1 MPKECSTFV
10 KIFFFLS
17 GKPMPEIPNPHALAS
32 MLLMVIALILFS
44 RDRLSLEIS
53 SIGLICIL
61 TVGFSLFP
69 YGDLKP
75 TDFFFGFGHEALIAV
90 CALMVMGQGLVQ
102 TAALEPVGRL
112 LGRFWLKL
120 PVLSFVLALALGAVL
135 SAFVNN
141 TPIVVLLLPILVSAC
156 LRAKTSPAGILMPMG
171 FASIIGGMG
180 TTIGTS
186 TNLLVV
192 SVAEDMGLA
201 RFGMFDFVYP
211 AAIGGAVAFAYLWLV
226 APRLLPPR
234 DIELSDASPRLFDGR
249 LQLADDSPAIGK
261 TLSQVVAM
269 CDGKMKVTR
278 IRRGEALVMPLPDVV
293 LRAGDRLRVRDRP
306 QNLKE
311 YEDVLKATLHGLD
324 LQDSAAS
331 LLPDQDQS
339 LAEVAVVAGSRLDRT
354 NLRSVRFLDQF
365 QLVVL
370 ALHRAGREILRF
382 DDNID
387 HAILRPGDILLVQG
401 AREQIARLKK
411 SAEFLVLD
419 ATVDL
424 PESRKAPTALAIFV
438 LVIATAAVGI
448 LPIAISAVAGACLL
462 LLTRCLSVG
471 RAIRAINSSVFFV
484 VVASLALGR
493 ALVETGATQYLTD
506 LFLYATLGADNL
518 IILGTLMLLLALLTN
533 VVSNNAAAVVGTP
546 IAVSIAGNLGLP
558 PEPFVLAVLFGA
570 NMSFA
575 TPMAYQTNLLVMSAG
590 NYRFREFVKV
600 GTPLTV
606 LMLITLTWVLGE
618 IYF

>member
-1 MPKECSTFV
+1 MPD
-10 KIFFFLS
+10 
-17 GKPMPEIPNPHALAS
+17 IPNAHALAS
-32 MLLMVIALILFS
+32 MLLTVFALMLFS
-44 RDRLSLEIS
+44 RDRLRLEIS

-61 TVGFSLFP
+61 AIGFSLFP
-69 YGDLKP
+69 YKDLKP
-75 TDFFFGFGHEALIAV
+75 TEFFSGFGHEALIAV
-90 CALMVMGQGLVQ
+90 SALMVMGHGLVQ

-112 LGRFWLKL
+112 LGRFWVKL
-120 PVLSFVLALALGAVL
+120 PFISFMLTLAMGAVL

-171 FASIIGGMG
+171 FATLIGGMG

-192 SVAEDMGLA
+192 SVAEDLGLA
-201 RFGMFDFVYP
+201 NFGMFDFVYP
-211 AAIGGAVAFAYLWLV
+211 AAIGGAVAFLYLWLV

-234 DIELSDASPRLFDGR
+234 DIQLSDASPRLFDSR

-261 TLSQVVAM
+261 TLSEVVAL
-269 CDGKMKVTR
+269 CDGKMKVAR
-278 IRRGEALVMPLPDVV
+278 IRRGEAVVMPLPDVV
-293 LRAGDRLRVRDRP
+293 LRAGDRLQVRDRP

-324 LQDSAAS
+324 LGDDATN

-370 ALHRAGREILRF
+370 ALHRAGKEILSF

-387 HAILRPGDILLVQG
+387 HAILQPGDILLVQG
-401 AREQIARLKK
+401 AQEQIARLKK

-424 PESRKAPTALAIFV
+424 PQSRKAPMALAIFIA
-438 LVIATAAVGI
+438 VIATAAIGI
-448 LPIAISAVAGACLL
+448 MPIAVSATGGVCLL

-506 LFLYATLGADNL
+506 LFLFATSGADNL
-518 IILGTLMLLLALLTN
+518 IILGALMLMLALLTN
-533 VVSNNAAAVVGTP
+533 LVSNNAAAVVGTP
-546 IAVSIAGNLGLP
+546 IAIGIAQRLGLP
-558 PEPFVLAVLFGA
+558 AEPFVLAVLFGA

-600 GTPLTV
+600 GAPLIL